1 MVALDYA
8 LLALFNGQQFN
19 PDCKFIIAGDPL
31 QLPAITSLD
40 SFILEIADMDEF
52 NFFSFIGLKTFSDDV
67 SNLNEAVKDKI
78 TISLLHKQYRSVA
91 SLARLTGKFA
101 YDDQIIPL
109 RDDKMRFIAPDG
121 ALPIDTVSLSVS
133 DAGH

>member
-1 MVALDYA
+1 MIIIDEASMVTLDYA

-52 NFFSFIGLKTFSDDV
+52 NFFSFIGFE
-67 SNLNEAVKDKI
+67 N
-78 TISLLHKQYRSVA
+78 
-91 SLARLTGKFA
+91 F
-101 YDDQIIPL
+101 L
-109 RDDKMRFIAPDG
+109 R
-121 ALPIDTVSLSVS
+121 
-133 DAGH
+133 